1 MTARLVTGVLPIG
14 VEVDGVLHREFTLR
28 AATVADNIEVT
39 EEMDANSE
47 APTPLRLGTAMMARQ
62 LVKLGTLER
71 EQITTALVRNLNTAD
86 WNHLD
91 KLSEEQ
97 EKKLLG
103 GGQTP
108 SPVGGSTSAPGQSS
122 EASAP
127 TS

>member
-1 MTARLVTGVLPIG
+1 MSARLITGTLPIG
-14 VEVDGVLHREFTLR
+14 VEVDGVVHRTFSLR

-39 EEMDANSE
+39 EEMDANGE

-62 LVKLGTLER
+62 LVTLGTLKR
-71 EQITTALVRNLNTAD
+71 EQITTDLVRGMHTAD

-103 GGQTP
+103 DGQTP
-108 SPVGGSTSAPGQSS
+108 SPAGGSTSVPGPSS

>member
-1 MTARLVTGVLPIG
+1 MSARLITGTLPIG
-14 VEVDGVLHREFTLR
+14 VDVDGVVHRTFSLR

-39 EEMDANSE
+39 EEMDANGE

-62 LVKLGTLER
+62 LVTLGTLKR
-71 EQITTALVRNLNTAD
+71 EQITTSLVRGMHTAD

-103 GGQTP
+103 DGQTP
-108 SPVGGSTSAPGQSS
+108 SPAGGSTSVPGPCS
-122 EASAP
+122 EASDP

>member
-1 MTARLVTGVLPIG
+1 MSARVITGTLPIG
-14 VEVDGVLHREFTLR
+14 VEVDGVLHRDFTLR

-39 EEMDANSE
+39 EEMDANGE

-62 LVKLGTLER
+62 LVTLGTLKR
-71 EQITTALVRNLNTAD
+71 EQITTGLVRGMHTAD

-91 KLSEEQ
+91 QLSEAQ

-103 GGQTP
+103 DGQTP
-108 SPVGGSTSAPGQSS
+108 SPAGGSTSVPGPCS
-122 EASAP
+122 EESAP